1 MGKLGKYMA
10 NKIYKEK
17 NIDQY
22 CDEIDKMIAKKDK
35 YIRLKEKIKKYS
47 EQERGTLRLE
57 CNSNVVDAEKA
68 IVFECALPTILCV
81 PFIDIV
87 KDFAQASFGV
97 GLKSTL
103 IFIVFV
109 AILCFV
115 IIARTSSLVMENRE
129 YLYII
134 QIIEEVNN
142 EERENRKKQIRKR
155 IAKRKKARGKF
166 MKHDIM
172 VILRR

>member
-1 MGKLGKYMA
+1 MGKLGKHMA
-10 NKIYKEK
+10 DKIYKEK

-22 CDEIDKMIAKKDK
+22 CAEIDKMIAKKDK

-57 CNSNVVDAEKA
+57 CNSNVADTEKA

-81 PFIDIV
+81 PFVDII
-87 KDFAQASFGV
+87 KDYVQASWKV

-103 IFIVFV
+103 VLVVFV
-109 AILCFV
+109 AILCLV
-115 IIARTSSLVMENRE
+115 IIARASSLVMENRE

-142 EERENRKKQIRKR
+142 EERENRKNQIRKR
-155 IAKRKKARGKF
+155 IAKRKRARGKF

-172 VILRR
+172 VMLRR